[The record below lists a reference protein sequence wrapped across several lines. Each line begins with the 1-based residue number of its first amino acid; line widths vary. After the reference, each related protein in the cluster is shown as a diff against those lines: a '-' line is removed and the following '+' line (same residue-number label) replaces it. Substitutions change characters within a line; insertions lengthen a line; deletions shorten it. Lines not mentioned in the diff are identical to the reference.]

1 MPLASGTKF
10 GPYEIQS
17 QLGAGGMGE
26 VYSARD
32 TRLDR
37 TVAIKILA
45 SHLSSSPELK
55 QRMEREARAISSL
68 NHPYICHLYDV
79 GSQEGTD
86 YLVMEFLEGET
97 LAERLRRGALPLS
110 DVLKIG
116 ITVAEAL
123 AMAHR
128 QGIVHRDL
136 KPGNIML
143 TKSGAKL
150 MDFGLAKSAH
160 SGVAGA
166 AMSAPLLSAARTLSD
181 ASPMS
186 PLTSAGA
193 VVGTIQYM
201 SPEQV
206 EGKEIDGRS
215 DIFSFGAVLYE
226 MVTGKRAFAG
236 KSQLSVASSI
246 LEKEPE
252 PMSTLKPM
260 SPPALDRTTCKCLA
274 KHPDERW
281 QSASDLATQL
291 SWIADARAAGTAVAT
306 TAAGR
311 RANWRHFGFL
321 SSGLLALLL
330 IGLLA
335 WTPLHRAK
343 PAGPVMRFSIP
354 LPEGDALGGTWY
366 WYPSVAIS
374 DDGSQVAY
382 VTHHG
387 GNSQIYVRRIG
398 EVTPRAVP
406 GTERA
411 DMPFFSPDGQWLAIY
426 SGRQIKKVPLAGGPT
441 VTIAETAFKGGTWA
455 ADGRIYFANGAG
467 LMKVPATG
475 GTPQQ
480 VITLD
485 LKNRETDQAYPE
497 LLPGGKALLFT
508 VRNMAEASFDE
519 ADVAA
524 VKLATGERKILVKQG
539 TDAHYIASGHL
550 VFMRAGVLM
559 AVPFDVD
566 RLEIKGAPVP
576 VVEKV
581 LENPRIGAGQYA
593 MSKNGLLV
601 YIPGGVTYGEHEMV
615 FVDKAGNTKPLTS
628 NKRPYEDFT
637 ISPDGKFL
645 AITIEGPITNTW
657 IHDIQRDTET
667 RFNFGI
673 ENRDPT
679 WSPDGKR
686 IAYSGYKDGKYAMFW
701 KPLDGSA
708 PEEPLLM
715 QDNSVD
721 AWFFSPDGSALL
733 YADWQFEGA
742 LNIGALPLRDRQHAR
757 LIFPAKYNVEW
768 AVLSSDGKWIAYDS
782 DESGRPEVYV
792 APYPALEPRE
802 RISTEGGLHPLWAPD
817 GRNLYYRMGTTV
829 EDMEQRF
836 LGQKSR
842 IMAVSIETKP
852 TLKVGQP
859 RMLFEGP
866 YFESGHDIAVTP
878 DGKGFILIRENDTT
892 GPREIEVV
900 VNWPEELKQ
909 RAPVAN

>member
-1 MPLASGTKF
+1 MPLTSGTKL

-26 VYSARD
+26 VYRARD

-37 TVAIKILA
+37 IVAVKVLA

-68 NHPYICHLYDV
+68 NHPHICHLYDI
-79 GSQEGTD
+79 GSQDGTD

-97 LAERLRRGALPLS
+97 LAERLRRGALPLTE
-110 DVLKIG
+110 VLKIG

-123 AMAHR
+123 AVAHR

-143 TKSGAKL
+143 TRSGARL

-160 SGVAGA
+160 SGVSGA
-166 AMSAPLLSAARTLSD
+166 ATSPPLLSAARTLSE

-186 PLTSAGA
+186 PLTTAGA

-206 EGKEIDGRS
+206 EGREIDGRS

-226 MVTGKRAFAG
+226 MVTGRRAFEG

-252 PMSTLKPM
+252 PISTLNPM
-260 SPPALDRTTCKCLA
+260 SPPALDRTIRKCLA
-274 KHPDERW
+274 KQPDERW
-281 QSASDLATQL
+281 QSAGDLATQL
-291 SWIADARAAGTAVAT
+291 LWTTDASTTAIAVAT
-306 TAAGR
+306 TGAKP
-311 RANWRHFGFL
+311 RANWKHFGWL
-321 SSGLLALLL
+321 LSGLLVLVL

-335 WTPLHRAK
+335 WIFPHRAK
-343 PAGPVMRFSIP
+343 LAGPVMRFSIP

-374 DDGSQVAY
+374 GDGSQVAY

-387 GNSQIYVRRIG
+387 GNSQIYIRRVG
-398 EVTPRAVP
+398 EKTPWAVP

-411 DMPFFSPDGQWLAIY
+411 DMPFFSPDGQWLGIY
-426 SGRQIKKVPLAGGPT
+426 SAGKIKKVPLAGGPT
-441 VTIAETAFKGGTWA
+441 VTIAATPFKGGTWT
-455 ADGRIYFANGAG
+455 ADDTIYFANGAG
-467 LMKVPATG
+467 LMKVAASG
-475 GTPQQ
+475 GTPQK
-480 VITLD
+480 VTILD
-485 LKNRETDQAYPE
+485 PKNRETDQVFPE

-508 VRNMAEASFDE
+508 VRSMEEPSFDE
-519 ADVAA
+519 ADIAA
-524 VKLATGERKILVKQG
+524 VKLATGERKIVVKQG

-566 RLEIKGAPVP
+566 KLETRGAPVP
-576 VVEKV
+576 VVENV

-593 MSKNGLLV
+593 SSKNGLLV
-601 YIPGGVTYGEHEMV
+601 FIPGGVTYGEHEMV
-615 FVDKAGNTKPLTS
+615 FVDKAGHTKPLTS

-637 ISPDGKFL
+637 ISPDGKYL
-645 AITIEGPITNTW
+645 AITIEGPVTNTW
-657 IHDIQRDTET
+657 IHDIARDTET
-667 RFNFGI
+667 QFNFGI

-679 WSPDGKR
+679 WTPDGKR

-701 KPLDGSA
+701 KPLDGSS
-708 PEEPLLM
+708 PEEPLLLK
-715 QDNSVD
+715 DNSVD
-721 AWFFSPDGSALL
+721 AWFFSPDGNTLL
-733 YADWQFEGA
+733 YADWQFEGG
-742 LNIGALPLRDRQHAR
+742 LNIGALPLRDPQHATT
-757 LIFPAKYNVEW
+757 IFPWKYNVEW
-768 AVLSSDGKWIAYDS
+768 AVLSPDGKWIAYDS
-782 DESGRPEVYV
+782 SESGRPEVYV

-802 RISTEGGLHPLWAPD
+802 RISTDGGLHPLWAPD
-817 GRNLYYRMGTTV
+817 GRDLYYRVGTTT

-842 IMAVSIETKP
+842 VMAVSIETKP
-852 TLKVGQP
+852 SLTAGQP

-866 YFESGHDIAVTP
+866 YFESGHDIAITP

-892 GPREIEVV
+892 GPKQIEVV

-909 RAPVAN
+909 RAPVTN